1 MFTSNSTLKKQ
12 KLQINGHDKRSAEVK
27 NKEPHGIIRL
37 DHYWNLAH
45 IEWIEVVLPPKPE
58 EFLCQAK
65 RYTKIM
71 ELFRTTILNINKQ
84 WWKICPR
91 LYALF

>member
-1 MFTSNSTLKKQ
+1 MLTSNSTLRNKKC
-12 KLQINGHDKRSAEVK
+12 KLMDMIKEQQRVK

-45 IEWIEVVLPPKPE
+45 IEWIDACAKPE
-58 EFLCQAK
+58 KHLCQPK
-65 RYTKIM
+65 RNTKIM
-71 ELFRTTILNINKQ
+71 ELFRTTILKIYKQ
-84 WWKICPR
+84 CWKIFPR